1 VETRNQKPYGRN
13 YEKTLTDISLRWN
26 FLGEMFTALLGLGG
40 IVWMDF
46 FLGLKLFF
54 WLKVGPTWRIIPR
67 LGDVLKVPILMEV
80 LQNHFFFPACKTSLM
95 VSKTTKR
102 GLRCWDTKTV
112 PRETTLDFFQ
122 DFPMFIRFFGNLSP
136 LERSEVSV

>member
-1 VETRNQKPYGRN
+1 MEFFG
-13 YEKTLTDISLRWN
+13 
-26 FLGEMFTALLGLGG
+26 
-40 IVWMDF
+40 WMF

-80 LQNHFFFPACKTSLM
+80 LKNHVFFPGCKTSPM